1 MEPKPSRKL
10 FFTMGEVTEMFDV
23 KSSLIR
29 YWEENFDTLRPRKNN
44 KGNRMFTPKDIET
57 LKLIYYLVRE
67 KGMTIAGANKYIKE
81 NRNSAERDVQIL
93 DHLARI
99 RTELMA
105 IRQEIA
111 DCESE
116 TQIII
121 PNVVAPADDVELASS
136 ADLESLL
143 DSGRES
149 SAQVQESRPAAPRY
163 VEPTLFDF

>member
-1 MEPKPSRKL
+1 
-10 FFTMGEVTEMFDV
+10 MGEVTEMFDV
-23 KSSLIR
+23 KPSLIR

-44 KGNRMFTPKDIET
+44 KGNRMFTPKDIDT
-57 LKLIYYLVRE
+57 LKLIYHLVRE

-81 NRNSAERDVQIL
+81 NRNSADRDVQIL

-111 DCESE
+111 DRESE

-121 PNVVAPADDVELASS
+121 PNVVAPAGAAELASG
-136 ADLESLL
+136 AALESLL
-143 DSGRES
+143 DSVGGS
-149 SAQVQESRPAAPRY
+149 SSQVQEASLAPVPRY
-163 VEPTLFDF
+163 IEPTLFDF

>member
-23 KSSLIR
+23 KPSLIR

-44 KGNRMFTPKDIET
+44 KGNRMFTPKDIDT
-57 LKLIYYLVRE
+57 LKLIYHLVRE

-81 NRNSAERDVQIL
+81 NRNSADRDVQIL
-93 DHLARI
+93 DHLARV
-99 RTELMA
+99 RTELLA

-111 DCESE
+111 DRESE

-121 PNVVAPADDVELASS
+121 PNVVAPADST
-136 ADLESLL
+136 ESGVGLL
-143 DSGRES
+143 IEPE
-149 SAQVQESRPAAPRY
+149 AKPVPRY
-163 VEPTLFDF
+163 IEPTLFDF